1 MCHGRVLGL
10 RRRGLRCSCVLQ
22 LSRRRV
28 RGTHGL
34 GVVSYVWR
42 LAGATHWLRRILEGW
57 IGILRAPVRSRC
69 RRRCPRRRVMGSWGC
84 GVGKVV
90 CGRRILNIARLG
102 IRDARRRACRGRGT
116 RKGRGLR
123 IARSLVRREIGVVPH
138 GNGFAGWSGRHFSVQ
153 VPQCLSQTSGRRISR
168 STHVAY
174 C

>member
-1 MCHGRVLGL
+1 M
-10 RRRGLRCSCVLQ
+10 RCSCVLQ

-42 LAGATHWLRRILEGW
+42 LALAAHWLRRILEGW

-69 RRRCPRRRVMGSWGC
+69 RRRCPRGRVMGSWGC

-138 GNGFAGWSGRHFSVQ
+138 GNGFARWCRILLTLTRLPNLILRGCSSV
-153 VPQCLSQTSGRRISR
+153 VSCTVSLRLAPIM
-168 STHVAY
+168 AA
-174 C
+174 